1 MSITA
6 QQNAFFEAYFAMKP
20 APCIKDIVALRALTG
35 IRVNDI
41 SIWFRRRQLLERQQR
56 HMREQRTSESELEEQ
71 SMEQL
76 QREHEALWARIAE
89 SHRAIVN
96 RMGIEEQ

>member
-1 MSITA
+1 MTITA
-6 QQNAFFEAYFAMKP
+6 QQNAFFEAYFAIKP
-20 APCIKDIVALRALTG
+20 APCIKDIVALGALTG

-41 SIWFRRRQLLERQQR
+41 SIWFRRRQLLENRRPQRQ
-56 HMREQRTSESELEEQ
+56 ERTSESELEEQ